1 MHVIPATKLPSAFWN
16 LKWYFI
22 RGSGYLFIVNSLAPA
37 LELRTLGSDGPSYKG
52 QFNFCSP
59 TFSFKLSPEV
69 LYLFK
74 SFKFPCF
81 LTKASFISLISVYS
95 IRSKDFSKHTRQS
108 PPRRHANSHT
118 HRNSDQSNEN
128 PGFLY
133 FDWSEFQILG
143 ETWNL
148 NGA

>member
-1 MHVIPATKLPSAFWN
+1 M
-16 LKWYFI
+16 
-22 RGSGYLFIVNSLAPA
+22 FIVNSLAPA

-59 TFSFKLSPEV
+59 TFSFKLSPEL

-118 HRNSDQSNEN
+118 HRNSDQSKYGN

>member
-1 MHVIPATKLPSAFWN
+1 M
-16 LKWYFI
+16 FI
-22 RGSGYLFIVNSLAPA
+22 LNSLAPA

-59 TFSFKLSPEV
+59 TFSFKLSPEL

-95 IRSKDFSKHTRQS
+95 IRSKETHKAKST
-108 PPRRHANSHT
+108 PAPREQPHAQKLRPIEVRKPRISVL
-118 HRNSDQSNEN
+118 RLVGVPD
-128 PGFLY
+128 
-133 FDWSEFQILG
+133 LG
-143 ETWNL
+143 EMWNL
-148 NGA
+148 NGANEQQRLFIRRNNVVTRKLQ